1 MSHHGHGGRPPG
13 AMKQIPPIKSVMTPF
28 PYAIDIGEPIE
39 RARALMAEHAITHLP
54 VLEAGR
60 PIGLLT
66 SHALHRAAEEA
77 SVGEAEIAEIY
88 VVDLTEPL
96 DVVLL
101 RMARRNLDAALV
113 VKDERLVGIF
123 TRTDACRSFGE
134 LLRTL
139 FPRDHDDD
147 AA

>member
-1 MSHHGHGGRPPG
+1 
-13 AMKQIPPIKSVMTPF
+13 MKQIPPIKSVMTPF
-28 PYAIDIGEPIE
+28 PYAIDIGEPAE
-39 RARALMAEHAITHLP
+39 RAAALMAEHDITHLP

-60 PIGLLT
+60 PVGLLT
-66 SHALHRAAEEA
+66 DHALRRVAALA
-77 SVGEAEIAEIY
+77 RVGDAEIAEIY
-88 VVDLTEPL
+88 VVELSVPL

-101 RMARRNLDAALV
+101 TMARRDLDAALV
-113 VKDERLVGIF
+113 VKDDRLVGIF
-123 TRTDACRSFGE
+123 TRTDACRCFGE

>member
-1 MSHHGHGGRPPG
+1 
-13 AMKQIPPIKSVMTPF
+13 MKQIPPIKSVMTPF
-28 PYAIDIGEPIE
+28 PYAIDIGEPVK
-39 RARALMAEHAITHLP
+39 RAGELMAEHAITHLP
-54 VLEAGR
+54 VLEQGR
-60 PIGLLT
+60 PVGLLT
-66 SHALHRAAEEA
+66 AHAQQRAGDDLRVGDAELT
-77 SVGEAEIAEIY
+77 EIY
-88 VVDLTEPL
+88 VVELAAPL

-101 RMARRNLDAALV
+101 RMAERDLEAALV